1 MSLDVELDVHEIVSE
16 ASSGVFT
23 ILIKKVSPWIF
34 DRILRKFLQQKI
46 NSKIIWNQF
55 TELRLCFGASQRH

>member
-23 ILIKKVSPWIF
+23 ILIKKVSP
-34 DRILRKFLQQKI
+34 
-46 NSKIIWNQF
+46 
-55 TELRLCFGASQRH
+55 